1 MQMRTFGLIVL
12 ALACLGVA
20 YYAIATY
27 AGGIPSGMQ
36 AGAATPEV
44 LYVHVFASLVALA
57 LGPLQFAASL
67 RARHPRLH
75 RNSGRLYLL
84 GVFVGGGA
92 GLLLAFFAQG
102 AWVAKAGFAALA
114 VCWLHT
120 AIRAL
125 VAILAGDVVAH
136 RRWMVRNF
144 ADLRRSH
151 AAALSARGD
160 GIRRPVRSRLS
171 GDRLAVLG
179 AQPAR
184 SRGAVQQDR
193 CQAGWPGWRSGPRPH
208 HGRAR
213 VRNAA
218 RNAANGNLAQI
229 IAKTVARTSPP
240 SRAAS
245 NLR

>member
-92 GLLLAFFAQG
+92 GMAP
-102 AWVAKAGFAALA
+102 
-114 VCWLHT
+114 
-120 AIRAL
+120 
-125 VAILAGDVVAH
+125 
-136 RRWMVRNF
+136 M
-144 ADLRRSH
+144 RSH
-151 AAALSARGD
+151 KSC
-160 GIRRPVRSRLS
+160 RRLWPRMCCSSV
-171 GDRLAVLG
+171 G
-179 AQPAR
+179 AR
-184 SRGAVQQDR
+184 SRK
-193 CQAGWPGWRSGPRPH
+193 
-208 HGRAR
+208 
-213 VRNAA
+213 AA
-218 RNAANGNLAQI
+218 RPQCQPVALA
-229 IAKTVARTSPP
+229 TS
-240 SRAAS
+240 
-245 NLR
+245 

>member
-144 ADLRRSH
+144 ALTFAAVTLRLYLP
-151 AAALSARGD
+151 AAMVSGVPFEAAYPAIAWLCWVPNLLAAEALFNRTGPRLAGRDGDRARGRITAAR
-160 GIRRPVRSRLS
+160 GSATQRATPPTGTSPRSSRRP
-171 GDRLAVLG
+171 
-179 AQPAR
+179 
-184 SRGAVQQDR
+184 
-193 CQAGWPGWRSGPRPH
+193 
-208 HGRAR
+208 
-213 VRNAA
+213 
-218 RNAANGNLAQI
+218 
-229 IAKTVARTSPP
+229 
-240 SRAAS
+240 
-245 NLR
+245 

>member
-1 MQMRTFGLIVL
+1 MAPGHWPV
-12 ALACLGVA
+12 
-20 YYAIATY
+20 
-27 AGGIPSGMQ
+27 Q
-36 AGAATPEV
+36 AAM
-44 LYVHVFASLVALA
+44 LRRVALA

-144 ADLRRSH
+144 ALTFAAVTLRLYLP
-151 AAALSARGD
+151 AALVSGVPFEAAYPA
-160 GIRRPVRSRLS
+160 IAWLCWVPNLLLAQAFLRSR
-171 GDRLAVLG
+171 
-179 AQPAR
+179 
-184 SRGAVQQDR
+184 
-193 CQAGWPGWRSGPRPH
+193 
-208 HGRAR
+208 RAR
-213 VRNAA
+213 E
-218 RNAANGNLAQI
+218 LL
-229 IAKTVARTSPP
+229 
-240 SRAAS
+240 AAS
-245 NLR
+245 AVPAHWRQERLRPPA